1 MAPTLLIGA
10 LRWVCGGESH
20 PWCRYPFLKQCRS
33 DKIYKTPRVAR
44 DLSILPRHQHA
55 LELPDTPSCF
65 YDNSDLAIILIIGFF
80 LSPVI
85 PRITCAMVVIAR
97 TVFTISVVG
106 STFLFLR
113 APHLFYT
120 LFISIA

>member
-1 MAPTLLIGA
+1 MAPALLIGA

-20 PWCRYPFLKQCRS
+20 PWCRYPFLEQCLS
-33 DKIYKTPRVAR
+33 DKIYKTPREAR
-44 DLSILPRHQHA
+44 DLSILPRHQHV

-80 LSPVI
+80 LSRVI

-106 STFLFLR
+106 STFMLLR
-113 APHLFYT
+113 GAQVFYIV
-120 LFISIA
+120 FI